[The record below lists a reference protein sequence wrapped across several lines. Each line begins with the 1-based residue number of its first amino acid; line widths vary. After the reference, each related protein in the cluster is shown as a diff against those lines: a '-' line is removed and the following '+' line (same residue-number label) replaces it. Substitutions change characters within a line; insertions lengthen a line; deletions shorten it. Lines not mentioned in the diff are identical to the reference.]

1 MLLSSTQERRL
12 APDQSVEYVP
22 SLASR
27 ERKLHGRMGDRYF
40 PVTLT
45 LPTGIYTGVDV
56 DSPHLP
62 CSIEAPATYTFDGE
76 VGHGWIERIRRVGN
90 LRTR

>member
-1 MLLSSTQERRL
+1 
-12 APDQSVEYVP
+12 
-22 SLASR
+22 
-27 ERKLHGRMGDRYF
+27 MGDRYF